1 MTDLLYTDVE
11 ESLRSSVR
19 STLQRSL
26 DDGLAAH
33 LFDEPDADVS
43 NLWRALAEQLGLAG
57 LLVPESLG
65 GVGAGGREAAVV
77 LEELG
82 RAVAP
87 VPFLTS
93 SVIATTALLEAGDEE
108 HLPMLASGERTATL
122 VLPWTTSRGAWAAVS
137 VSAEPVAGALGADL
151 FLVPTPGEGGVTSL
165 RAYDREEVELEPITS
180 LDMTRPLA
188 RVTVTGEGR
197 EIASGASADEA
208 VDAALAAGAALL
220 ASEQLGLAQWCLET
234 TVEYAKERVQFARPI
249 GSFQAIKHRL
259 ADLYLL
265 LVNTQAAARQ
275 AAGTLADRAG
285 EDALASAR
293 DGGEAQI
300 SQALAQAFC
309 SDAAVRSAEE
319 ALQLHGGLGMTW
331 EAPVHTRLKRAKSD
345 QLALGTPDRHR
356 SDLAEL
362 VDLPAT

>member
-26 DDGLAAH
+26 DEGLPAR
-33 LFDEPDADVS
+33 LYDEPDTDVGA
-43 NLWRALAEQLGLAG
+43 LWQALAGQLGLAG

-65 GVGAGGREAAVV
+65 GVEAGPREAAVV

-93 SVIATTALLEAGDEE
+93 AVIATTALLEAGDEQ
-108 HLPMLASGERTATL
+108 HLPALASGERTAVL
-122 VLPWTTSRGAWAAVS
+122 VLPWTARRGAWSAVS
-137 VSAEPVAGALGADL
+137 GSTEPVAGALDADL
-151 FLVPTPGEGGVTSL
+151 FLVPTTGEGGVPSL
-165 RAYDREEVELEPITS
+165 RAYDRGDVEVEAITS

-188 RVTVTGEGR
+188 RVTVTGQGIEV
-197 EIASGASADEA
+197 ASGTRAEVA

-234 TVEYAKERVQFARPI
+234 TVEYAKTRVQFARPI

-265 LVNTQAAARQ
+265 LVSAQAAARQ
-275 AAGTLADRAG
+275 AAGTLAD
-285 EDALASAR
+285 D
-293 DGGEAQI
+293 DPDQQV
-300 SQALAQAFC
+300 SQAVAQAFC
-309 SDAAVRSAEE
+309 SDAAVRAAEE
-319 ALQLHGGLGMTW
+319 ALQLHGGIGMTW
-331 EAPVHTRLKRAKSD
+331 EALVHTRLKRAKSD

-356 SDLAEL
+356 SDLAVL
-362 VDLPAT
+362 VDLPAS

>member
-11 ESLRSSVR
+11 ESLRSSIR

-26 DDGLAAH
+26 DEGLPARLA
-33 LFDEPDADVS
+33 DEPETDVS
-43 NLWRALAEQLGLAG
+43 GLWRTLTQQLGLAG

-65 GVGAGGREAAVV
+65 GAGASAREAAVV

-87 VPFLTS
+87 TPFLTS
-93 SVIATTALLEAGDEE
+93 AVIATTVLLVAGDEE
-108 HLPMLASGERTATL
+108 NLPALASGERTATL
-122 VLPWTTSRGAWAAVS
+122 VLPWTARRGAWTPVHG
-137 VSAEPVAGALGADL
+137 SAEPVAGALGADL
-151 FLVPTPGEGGVTSL
+151 FLVPIPGEAGGTSL
-165 RAYDREEVELEPITS
+165 RAYGRDEVELEPITS

-188 RVTVTGEGR
+188 RVTLTGAGT
-197 EIASGASADEA
+197 EIVSGASADDA

-234 TVEYAKERVQFARPI
+234 TVQYAGTRTQFARPI

-265 LVNTQAAARQ
+265 LVGTQAAARQ
-275 AAGTLADRAG
+275 AAGTLADG
-285 EDALASAR
+285 GDAHELSI
-293 DGGEAQI
+293 AQ
-300 SQALAQAFC
+300 ATAQAFC
-309 SDAAVRSAEE
+309 SDAAVHAAEE
-319 ALQLHGGLGMTW
+319 ALQLHGGIGMTW
-331 EAPVHTRLKRAKSD
+331 EAPVHTRLKRAKAD

-356 SDLAEL
+356 SDLAQL
-362 VDLPAT
+362 VHLPAS